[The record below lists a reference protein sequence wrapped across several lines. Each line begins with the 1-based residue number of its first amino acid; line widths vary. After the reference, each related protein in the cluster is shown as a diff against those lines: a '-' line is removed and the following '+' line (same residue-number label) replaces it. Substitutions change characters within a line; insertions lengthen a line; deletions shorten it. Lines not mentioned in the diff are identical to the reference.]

1 MNSKDKMLLENL
13 VTKYGS
19 KNVLNKINE
28 GYNSVFSYG
37 VAFSDFCD
45 EEGLP
50 ITIKCEI
57 PGEYRREFEIFLQE
71 NQDNFVYKACGY
83 NNNFE
88 LD

>member
-57 PGEYRREFEIFLQE
+57 PVEYRREFEIFLQE
-71 NQDNFVYKACGY
+71 NQDNFIYKACGY

>member
-57 PGEYRREFEIFLQE
+57 PAEYRREFEIFLQE
-71 NQDNFVYKACGY
+71 NQHNFVYKACGY